1 MVTGVFEAL
10 GDPMRRHILQ
20 LLMQGE
26 RPAGEIV
33 DAIRET
39 TTISQPAVSQ
49 HLKLLREAQLVTA
62 RAEGTRRFYALSP
75 EGLDAAQAWLAR
87 LSDALRRSSNRS
99 A

>member
-1 MVTGVFEAL
+1 MTGVFEAL
-10 GDPMRRHILQ
+10 GDPMRRHILE
-20 LLMQGE
+20 LLRAGE

-49 HLKLLREAQLVTA
+49 HLKVLREAQLVTA
-62 RAEGTRRFYALSP
+62 RAEGTRRFYALSM

-87 LSDALRRSSNRS
+87 LADSRS